1 MSDTGLPRNDAR
13 YSEDRVR
20 AEIEEIL
27 ADPAV
32 PFNEKEGRLEDLAH
46 RLGISIDEAPGD
58 DPNSID
64 PFRMQIFNA
73 LGLLADGGHSYVEQ
87 EDDEKQDDPS
97 APR

>member
-1 MSDTGLPRNDAR
+1 MSDTGLPHENADH
-13 YSEDRVR
+13 SEESVR

-32 PFNEKEGRLEDLAH
+32 PFEEKEARLEELAH
-46 RLGISIDEAPGD
+46 RLGISIDEAPAD

-73 LGLLADGGHSYVEQ
+73 LGLLAEGGHSYVEQ
-87 EDDEKQDDPS
+87 EDEEEEQSPS
-97 APR
+97 RP